1 MQNPCQGQYYG
12 PVGYIGKSVG
22 RRSRLMCLCEREHPG
37 RGSHLLGADFRDLN
51 LRLAR
56 SLHEDL
62 KGMASIQTDERW

>member
-1 MQNPCQGQYYG
+1 MARLATLVRALVDGRVLCA
-12 PVGYIGKSVG
+12 SVKEST
-22 RRSRLMCLCEREHPG
+22 RAAVPS
-37 RGSHLLGADFRDLN
+37 LLGADFRDLN